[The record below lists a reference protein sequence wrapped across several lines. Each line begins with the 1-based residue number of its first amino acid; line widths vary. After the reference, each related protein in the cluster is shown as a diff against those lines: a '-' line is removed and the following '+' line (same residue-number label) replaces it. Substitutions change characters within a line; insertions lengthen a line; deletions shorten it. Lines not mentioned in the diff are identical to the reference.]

1 ALNRGR
7 IDAGRL
13 RRTLAAL
20 PQPKAADGRLVLAVD
35 VSNWLRPDAECSAD
49 RLFCH
54 TYGRSKDQHLM
65 IPGWPY
71 PFVAALASGRTS
83 WCQLLD
89 AVRLGPADDV
99 AEVTAVQ
106 VRRVVQDLI
115 AGGRWRPG
123 ELDILI
129 VFDAGYDAPRM
140 AHLLHGLPVEV
151 LGRMRSDRVM
161 RRPVPVPWISPPQGG
176 RPPKHGKE
184 FRFAKPESWGE
195 PDTATTQ
202 VTDRYGTAQT
212 MAWDRI
218 HPRLTTR
225 SAVSAGCK
233 DRGMPMCDYFSAPND
248 DAAVGV
254 LDQPGGPD
262 TSGFDVVPF
271 KGIDPSV
278 TMASLE
284 AILTG
289 CTYAEASAR
298 PRAGQLLSSPV
309 HESAVIISLSDTL
322 QEVLASAS
330 HDGLADAAAAWAETD
345 ELQAYGITADIA
357 REVLV
362 LLSGLAD
369 RAASGRRR
377 LYCWWAL

>member
-1 ALNRGR
+1 
-7 IDAGRL
+7 
-13 RRTLAAL
+13 
-20 PQPKAADGRLVLAVD
+20 
-35 VSNWLRPDAECSAD
+35 
-49 RLFCH
+49 
-54 TYGRSKDQHLM
+54 
-65 IPGWPY
+65 
-71 PFVAALASGRTS
+71 
-83 WCQLLD
+83 
-89 AVRLGPADDV
+89 
-99 AEVTAVQ
+99 
-106 VRRVVQDLI
+106 
-115 AGGRWRPG
+115 
-123 ELDILI
+123 
-129 VFDAGYDAPRM
+129 
-140 AHLLHGLPVEV
+140 
-151 LGRMRSDRVM
+151 
-161 RRPVPVPWISPPQGG
+161 
-176 RPPKHGKE
+176 
-184 FRFAKPESWGE
+184 
-195 PDTATTQ
+195 
-202 VTDRYGTAQT
+202 
-212 MAWDRI
+212 
-218 HPRLTTR
+218 
-225 SAVSAGCK
+225 
-233 DRGMPMCDYFSAPND
+233 MPMCDYFSAPND

-298 PRAGQLLSSPV
+298 PRAGQLLSSPD